1 MKNIAHSGT
10 KGMKWGR
17 RLYQNK
23 DGSLTPLGRIRYRK
37 GSPKGASPRK
47 IPEGK
52 KIRKRHLSELSDE
65 ELREKVNRL
74 QLENS
79 YIDAYKKRYS
89 MQNDVTKFIKQLAGE
104 QVKKYVN
111 ARVSSAL
118 KKKFGSDE
126 KQ

>member
-52 KIRKRHLSELSDE
+52 KIRTSQSDKTMMFHFSGRPDIHHGLS
-65 ELREKVNRL
+65 
-74 QLENS
+74 
-79 YIDAYKKRYS
+79 
-89 MQNDVTKFIKQLAGE
+89 GG
-104 QVKKYVN
+104 
-111 ARVSSAL
+111 SAVCFL
-118 KKKFGSDE
+118 PLGPTLME
-126 KQ
+126 

>member
-23 DGSLTPLGRIRYRK
+23 DGYLTTIGRIRYRK
-37 GSPKGASPRK
+37 GSTKGASQRK
-47 IPEGK
+47 MREGK

-89 MQNDVTKFIKQLAGE
+89 MQKDVTKFIKQLPDE
-104 QVKKYVN
+104 KVKK
-111 ARVSSAL
+111 
-118 KKKFGSDE
+118 
-126 KQ
+126 